1 MHLFSESVQIP
12 DPVKSLPESH
22 RNRITC
28 ALELMACQAVGSEA
42 FRGQVETIIKPDQS
56 PVTVADLLHQ
66 AQFQQLLKNNFPGDA
81 LISEEPRELQE
92 QVIDTA
98 AMASR
103 QFYGLELEPELYTPP
118 DKSQLTWIMDPID
131 GTKGYLAGRYYAIAL
146 AYFDGIEPFFATIAV
161 PASPPEGG
169 EFSMN
174 GSLGFAVKGL
184 GAWMGKV
191 DHGQPVTFRRLNTL
205 HASKPGRLRLT
216 MSLEHAGGLDVILE
230 ETLGAY
236 DLIKM
241 DSQAKYLA
249 IAAGDLDVYLRRCRK
264 DGSPDLTWDH
274 LPGAMIAREAGCHVS
289 HFTGKGIQF
298 KVDSAVHFEGGIA
311 CCRPDVDIQLDNLVA
326 NAFS

>member
-103 QFYGLELEPELYTPP
+103 QFYCL
-118 DKSQLTWIMDPID
+118 
-131 GTKGYLAGRYYAIAL
+131 
-146 AYFDGIEPFFATIAV
+146 
-161 PASPPEGG
+161 
-169 EFSMN
+169 
-174 GSLGFAVKGL
+174 
-184 GAWMGKV
+184 
-191 DHGQPVTFRRLNTL
+191 
-205 HASKPGRLRLT
+205 
-216 MSLEHAGGLDVILE
+216 
-230 ETLGAY
+230 
-236 DLIKM
+236 
-241 DSQAKYLA
+241 
-249 IAAGDLDVYLRRCRK
+249 
-264 DGSPDLTWDH
+264 
-274 LPGAMIAREAGCHVS
+274 
-289 HFTGKGIQF
+289 
-298 KVDSAVHFEGGIA
+298 
-311 CCRPDVDIQLDNLVA
+311 
-326 NAFS
+326 